1 MKDTEKQNE
10 KYIIKKILHNNK
22 YDTAIL
28 NKVSREITK
37 KEQEYEKGKSRTRW
51 VKVIYFGKQT
61 KFITKL
67 LKNSNLKIYFK
78 TKILKANY

>member
-1 MKDTEKQNE
+1 MKDTEKQN
-10 KYIIKKILHNNK
+10 KKDIIKKNLHNNK
-22 YDTAIL
+22 YDTPIL

-37 KEQEYEKGKSRTRW
+37 KEQEYGKEKSRTRW
-51 VKVIYFGKQT
+51 VKVMYVGKQT

-78 TKILKANY
+78 TKIL